1 MPDPFFN
8 PSSVAVVGA
17 SRKPGKVGHEVVRNI
32 LNSGYKGDVYPIN
45 PEATEILGLR
55 CVPSLLDVPDPID
68 LVIVAVPASIV
79 LKIAEDAGK
88 KNVKG
93 LIILSAG
100 FKESGSEGAKLEREL
115 TGICQKSG
123 IRVLGPNCLGLI
135 DTYTPLNASFAPE
148 MPKAGS
154 IAFISQSGALGTA
167 VLDWALTQ
175 DIGFSKFV
183 SLGNK
188 ADINETDMIEAL
200 VDDPYSK
207 VIILY
212 IEGISDGNR
221 FLKVAKEA
229 SMRKPIVVLKSGVS
243 QAGARAAS
251 SHTGAL
257 AGSDIAFN
265 VAFLEAGVMR
275 VETAEELFDLAEALS
290 TQPIPKGSNVAIVTN
305 AGGPGI
311 LATDACEKYGLK
323 VAPMSPEVVATLREK
338 LNPASGF
345 FNPVD
350 ILGDASP
357 SQYKF
362 ALETVLE
369 SGDVHGALVILTPQ
383 AMTEPVETAKGIIE
397 VKKNYE
403 DKPIVASF
411 VGGSSVQEAV
421 KLLER
426 EGIPNYEF
434 PERAIKALSSLVKYG
449 ERLANPRKDEY
460 PTFDIDEK
468 AVHII
473 FDRVHYD
480 ERVTLKASE
489 ALQVATAYGIPA
501 PLIELATTAEDAVKA
516 AEKVGFPVVM
526 KIESPQILHKTD
538 IGGVKLGIESPEDVR
553 RSFYELIGRAHIFSP
568 SATVLG
574 VNVQKMVPQGREM
587 IVGMSRDV
595 TFGPLIMFGLGGIY
609 VNFLRD
615 VSFRLAPLS
624 RQSAREM
631 VEETKAYTLLRGIRG
646 EPRSDI
652 DSVVDVLQR
661 ISKLVTDFP
670 EINELDINPLF
681 VYEEGKGCLALDI
694 KMTIKP

>member
-17 SRKPGKVGHEVVRNI
+17 SRKPGKVGHEIVRNI
-32 LNSGYKGDVYPIN
+32 LNSGYKGAVYPIN
-45 PEATEILGLR
+45 PEASEILGLK
-55 CVPSLLDVPDPID
+55 CFPSLVDVPGPID
-68 LVIVAVPASIV
+68 LAIVAVPASVV
-79 LKIAEDAGK
+79 LKISEDAAK

-93 LIILSAG
+93 LIVLSAG
-100 FKESGSEGAKLEREL
+100 FKESGSEGARLEREL
-115 TGICQKSG
+115 MAICQKSG

-135 DTYTPLNASFAPE
+135 DTHTPLNASFAPE
-148 MPKAGS
+148 MPKVGN

-200 VDDPYSK
+200 IDDSHSK
-207 VIILY
+207 VILLY
-212 IEGISDGNR
+212 IEGVSDGDR

-229 SMRKPIVVLKSGVS
+229 SMRKPIAVLKSGIS

-265 VAFLEAGVMR
+265 VAFHEAGLIR
-275 VETAEELFDLAEALS
+275 VETTAELFDLAEVLS
-290 TQPIPKGSNVAIVTN
+290 TQPIVNGPNVAIVTN

-311 LATDACEKYGLK
+311 LATDACEKYGLRL
-323 VAPMSPEVVATLREK
+323 APMSPEVVAKLRER

-357 SQYKF
+357 AEYQF
-362 ALETVLE
+362 ALETVLGSE
-369 SGDVHGALVILTPQ
+369 DVHEALVILTPQ
-383 AMTEPVETAKGIIE
+383 AMTQPLETAKAIIE
-397 VKKNYE
+397 ARKNHE
-403 DKPIVASF
+403 DKPLVASF
-411 VGGSSVQEAV
+411 LGGSSVQEAV
-421 KLLER
+421 RFLEKK
-426 EGIPNYEF
+426 GIPNYEF
-434 PERAIKALSSLVKYG
+434 PESAIRALSSLVKYG
-449 ERLANPRKDEY
+449 QRLSNPRKEEY
-460 PTFDIDEK
+460 PVFDVDDK
-468 AVHII
+468 SVHIV
-473 FDRVHYD
+473 FDKVRYD
-480 ERVTLKASE
+480 ERVTLMASE
-489 ALQVATAYGIPA
+489 ASQVATAYGIPA
-501 PLIELATTAEDAVKA
+501 PLIELARTAEEAVKA
-516 AEKVGFPVVM
+516 AEKAGFPVVM

-538 IGGVKLGIESPEDVR
+538 IGGVKLGVGSPEDVR

-587 IVGMSRDV
+587 IVGMSRDI

-624 RQSAREM
+624 RQSAKEM

-646 EPRSDI
+646 EARSDI
-652 DSVVDVLQR
+652 DSVVDVLLR
-661 ISKLVTDFP
+661 VSKLVTDFP
-670 EINELDINPLF
+670 EISELDINPLF
-681 VYEEGKGCLALDI
+681 VYDEGKGSLALDI

>member
-17 SRKPGKVGHEVVRNI
+17 SRKPGKVGHEVLRNV
-32 LNSGYKGDVYPIN
+32 LNSGYKGAVYPVN

-55 CVPSLLDVPDPID
+55 CFPSLLEVPSSID
-68 LVIVAVPASIV
+68 LAIVAVPASIV
-79 LKIAEDAGK
+79 LKIAEDAAQ
-88 KNVKG
+88 KNIKG
-93 LIILSAG
+93 LVILSAG

-115 TGICQKSG
+115 MAICRKGG

-135 DTYTPLNASFAPE
+135 DTHTPLNASFAPK
-148 MPKAGS
+148 MPKVGS
-154 IAFISQSGALGTA
+154 IAFVSQSGALGTA

-188 ADINETDMIEAL
+188 ADINETDL
-200 VDDPYSK
+200 VESLVEDSDSK
-207 VIILY
+207 VILLY
-212 IEGISDGNR
+212 IESISDGNR
-221 FLKVAKEA
+221 FIKVAREA
-229 SMRKPIVVLKSGVS
+229 TMRKPIVALKSGIS

-265 VAFLEAGVMR
+265 VAFHEAGVIR
-275 VETAEELFDLAEALS
+275 VDTAEELIDLAEVLS
-290 TQPIPKGSNVAIVTN
+290 TQPIPNGPNVAIVTN

-323 VAPMSPEVVATLREK
+323 VTTLSQDVAEMLREK
-338 LNPASGF
+338 LHPASGF

-357 SQYKF
+357 SQYRF
-362 ALETVLE
+362 TLETVLGSE
-369 SGDVHGALVILTPQ
+369 DIHQALVILTPQ
-383 AMTEPVETAKGIIE
+383 AMTQPVETAKTVIE
-397 VKKNYE
+397 VKKYHEN
-403 DKPIVASF
+403 KPIVASF
-411 VGGSSVQEAV
+411 IGGSSVQEAV
-421 KLLER
+421 KVLE
-426 EGIPNYEF
+426 EAGIPNFEF
-434 PERAIKALSSLVKYG
+434 PERAIKALSSLVRFG
-449 ERLANPRKDEY
+449 DRLANPRKDEY
-460 PTFDIDEK
+460 PTFDVDEK
-468 AVHII
+468 DVMVV
-473 FDRVHYD
+473 FDKVRYD
-480 ERVTLKASE
+480 ERVTLKARE
-489 ALQVATAYGIPA
+489 AMQVARAYGIPV
-501 PLIELATTAEDAVKA
+501 PLIELATTAEEAALA

-538 IGGVKLGIESPEDVR
+538 IGGVKLSIESPEDAR

-568 SATVLG
+568 TATVLG

-595 TFGPLIMFGLGGIY
+595 TFGPLIIFGLGGIY

-615 VSFRLAPLS
+615 VSFRLAPLG

-646 EPRSDI
+646 EAGSDI
-652 DSVVDVLQR
+652 DSVIDVLLR
-661 ISKLVTDFP
+661 VSKLVTDFP
-670 EINELDINPLF
+670 EISELDINPLF
-681 VYEEGKGCLALDI
+681 VYEKGKGCLALDI
-694 KMTIKP
+694 KITIKP